1 MKREAKPWQEK
12 VDEFCLKFLEI
23 YREGRRLM
31 SQAAGSQD
39 LASFVRMP
47 DPAEDVFKQHPDLWE
62 RKTICLK
69 PEFVQ
74 MLEPVP
80 ALKAVAV
87 VGEHAYPARMADI
100 LEMMQNLAL
109 FPSFPPE
116 VKLGGYFGLALVI
129 VVLKDFLGTMR
140 RMQYG
145 AEPLDQA
152 KIATLAAQFFELIA
166 QLCRGHVPQT
176 KGRYNL
182 ELLELVKMIQEHQR
196 ETMTPGDLR
205 KALTAAGVSVPQG
218 ETWRIWL
225 WRARRDGLIPGGP
238 AVPES
243 SKKSKG
249 GLNT

>member
-152 KIATLAAQFFELIA
+152 KIATLAA
-166 QLCRGHVPQT
+166 
-176 KGRYNL
+176 
-182 ELLELVKMIQEHQR
+182 
-196 ETMTPGDLR
+196 
-205 KALTAAGVSVPQG
+205 
-218 ETWRIWL
+218 
-225 WRARRDGLIPGGP
+225 
-238 AVPES
+238 
-243 SKKSKG
+243 
-249 GLNT
+249 